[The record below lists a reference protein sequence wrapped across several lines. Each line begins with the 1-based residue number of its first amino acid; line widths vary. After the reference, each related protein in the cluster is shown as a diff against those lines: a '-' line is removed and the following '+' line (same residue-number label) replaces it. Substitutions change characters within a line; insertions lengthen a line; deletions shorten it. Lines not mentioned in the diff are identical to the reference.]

1 MTQPPDDRPRPDQP
15 AGDNAPDNEPTV
27 AWTPPEPDPATS
39 PDQGAVGQG
48 SIPEEAAPAA
58 AEPPPAPPASD
69 MPTEPPP
76 AAVPETPTDS
86 AAPPASP
93 IISATPSEPA
103 TGWQTPGQSTP
114 QPPAA
119 TGSGWEVPATATA
132 VAATQDG
139 YVISGI
145 GSRIVAWLIDT
156 TLAGI
161 IPAAIGLSVIDFPR
175 IVRDA
180 LEQAERSPAGRF
192 DPTPYTIPVTLD
204 FVLITLIGL
213 GIQYLYFVGF
223 WTSRWR
229 ATPGMI
235 GLKMRLVDA
244 TSGSTL
250 SIVDA
255 TKRWIALGFP
265 LTLLGLVAG
274 LQSTA
279 SVLQF
284 GLLIFLFF
292 TTVTHVRRQG
302 LHDRWANSLVI
313 RSVTSGDG
321 ATLVGCLVWG
331 VLVILLIF
339 VFSTFVLA
347 SVLPTIQD
355 YVNSLPSQ
363 TT

>member
-15 AGDNAPDNEPTV
+15 AGENAPENEPTV
-27 AWTPPEPDPATS
+27 AWTPPEPDPAAP
-39 PDQGAVGQG
+39 PDEGGVGYAA
-48 SIPEEAAPAA
+48 IPEDGAPAG
-58 AEPPPAPPASD
+58 AEPPPAPPAPN
-69 MPTEPPP
+69 MPTELPAAPP
-76 AAVPETPTDS
+76 AAP
-86 AAPPASP
+86 AADTSPAPASP
-93 IISATPSEPA
+93 IISADPAEPT
-103 TGWQTPGQSTP
+103 TGWQTPDQPTAP
-114 QPPAA
+114 PPA
-119 TGSGWEVPATATA
+119 TPGSGWEVPTAAAA
-132 VAATQDG
+132 VATTQDG

-145 GSRIVAWLIDT
+145 GARIVAWLIDT

-161 IPAAIGLSVIDFPR
+161 IPAAIGLADIDFPT
-175 IVRDA
+175 IVRQA
-180 LEQAERSPAGRF
+180 LDEVERNPAGRF
-192 DPTPYTIPVTLD
+192 DATPYTIPVTLD

-235 GLKMRLVDA
+235 GLKMRVVDA
-244 TSGSTL
+244 TTGSTL

-274 LQSTA
+274 LQSAA
-279 SVLQF
+279 SVIQF

-292 TTVTHVRRQG
+292 TTVTHARRQG

-321 ATLVGCLVWG
+321 ATFAGCLVWG
-331 VLVILLIF
+331 ILVILLIF

-363 TT
+363 AT